1 MIPRNVDLRQVAV
14 DANVLIS
21 SVLLRDE
28 TQRAAAG
35 KLIEEAE
42 RGELIIIL
50 PQFIVFEAIYVLRT
64 FYKLHPLEIG
74 MMLRDAMALTAVAL
88 TNDCPW
94 PQFFE
99 HWSNLKPSPGDAA
112 ILALALA
119 KRYDLATFDR
129 KLANRAETFG
139 VASYW

>member
-1 MIPRNVDLRQVAV
+1 MRHVAV

-35 KLIEEAE
+35 KLIEESQ

-50 PQFIVFEAIYVLRT
+50 PQFIIFEAIYALRS

-74 MMLRDAMALTAVAL
+74 MMLRDAMALPAVAL

-99 HWSNLKPSPGDAA
+99 HWSDLKPSPGDAA
-112 ILALALA
+112 ILALAIVN
-119 KRYDLATFDR
+119 RYDLATFDR
-129 KLANRAETFG
+129 KLANRAKTFG
-139 VASYW
+139 ITPYW

>member
-88 TNDCPW
+88 TNDSPW

-99 HWSNLKPSPGDAA
+99 HGP
-112 ILALALA
+112 I
-119 KRYDLATFDR
+119 
-129 KLANRAETFG
+129 
-139 VASYW
+139 